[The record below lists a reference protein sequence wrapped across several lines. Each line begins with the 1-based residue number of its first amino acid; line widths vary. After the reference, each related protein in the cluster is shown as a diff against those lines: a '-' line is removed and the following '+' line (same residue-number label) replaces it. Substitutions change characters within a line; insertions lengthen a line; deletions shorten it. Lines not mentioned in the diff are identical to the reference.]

1 MFKSKSVP
9 INMNDYDQIIVPI
22 LTDVKRGKSTS
33 MIKAIEFKGVEPI
46 GICYENINNKIIV
59 TDIIKDSIADNNKE
73 ICIGMELIEMN
84 GRTVK
89 KYNKTMDYIKNKYK
103 LHKYIKLTLIKYIK
117 KDLSEVFEIE
127 RY

>member
-9 INMNDYDQIIVPI
+9 INMNDYDQIIEPI
-22 LTDVKRGKSTS
+22 LKDVKRGKESII
-33 MIKAIEFKGVEPI
+33 IKNIEFKGTEPI
-46 GICYENINNKIIV
+46 GICYKNINNKIII